1 MCVGYPDSSKSNVIN
16 YVLKVKLLS
25 CTSKCSR
32 CNNLLKERRSIFFI
46 DMSEQLDNQSTSS
59 KVRSI
64 GQNFRIIG
72 WISFVLQLVLGVV
85 SSLLLLVF
93 TIRPPGSPPSS
104 AETGFGVFL
113 AICGIVALGI
123 SIYLAFRCKNI
134 GRKLQSSNPNNRP
147 RKNETVKTLQLAL
160 TVNLVGM
167 LLTLLGAQAIV
178 GSLVF
183 KAARQAGVPF
193 ANPNAFIT
201 AQDMFVVQANAN
213 TITAHFVGV
222 VASIWLLNR
231 ITR

>member
-1 MCVGYPDSSKSNVIN
+1 MAVTGKYSW
-16 YVLKVKLLS
+16 
-25 CTSKCSR
+25 
-32 CNNLLKERRSIFFI
+32 CNNFVSVAQAQIFI
-46 DMSEQLDNQSTSS
+46 DMAEQFDNPSTSS
-59 KVRSI
+59 KIRSI
-64 GQNFRIIG
+64 GQIFRITG

-93 TIRPPGSPPSS
+93 SIRPPGTPSSS

-113 AICGIVALGI
+113 AVCGIVALGI

-134 GRKLQSSNPNNRP
+134 GRQLQSTNPSNRP
-147 RKNETVKTLQLAL
+147 RKLETVKTLQLAL

-183 KAARQAGVPF
+183 KAARQVGVVSF
-193 ANPNAFIT
+193 SSANTFIT

-213 TITAHFVGV
+213 TITAHFVGLA
-222 VASIWLLNR
+222 ASIWLLNR
-231 ITR
+231 ITK

>member
-1 MCVGYPDSSKSNVIN
+1 
-16 YVLKVKLLS
+16 
-25 CTSKCSR
+25 
-32 CNNLLKERRSIFFI
+32 
-46 DMSEQLDNQSTSS
+46 MSEQLDNPSSS

-72 WISFVLQLVLGVV
+72 WISFVLQLVLGIV

-93 TIRPPGSPPSS
+93 TIRPPGTPSSS

-113 AICGIVALGI
+113 AVCGIVALGI

-134 GRKLQSSNPNNRP
+134 GRQLQSSNPSNRP

-160 TVNLVGM
+160 VVNLVGM

-183 KAARQAGVPF
+183 KAARQVGVPF
-193 ANPNAFIT
+193 TNTSSFIT

-213 TITAHFVGV
+213 TITAHFVGLA
-222 VASIWLLNR
+222 ASIWLLNR
-231 ITR
+231 ITK

>member
-1 MCVGYPDSSKSNVIN
+1 
-16 YVLKVKLLS
+16 
-25 CTSKCSR
+25 
-32 CNNLLKERRSIFFI
+32 
-46 DMSEQLDNQSTSS
+46 MSEQFDNPSTSS
-59 KVRSI
+59 KIRSI
-64 GQNFRIIG
+64 GQIFRITG

-93 TIRPPGSPPSS
+93 SIRPPGSPSSS

-113 AICGIVALGI
+113 AVCGIVALGI

-134 GRKLQSSNPNNRP
+134 GRQLQSTNPSNRP
-147 RKNETVKTLQLAL
+147 RKVETVKTLQLAL

-183 KAARQAGVPF
+183 KAARQVGVVSF
-193 ANPNAFIT
+193 SSANTFIT

-213 TITAHFVGV
+213 TITAHFVGLA
-222 VASIWLLNR
+222 ASIWLLNR
-231 ITR
+231 ITK

>member
-1 MCVGYPDSSKSNVIN
+1 
-16 YVLKVKLLS
+16 
-25 CTSKCSR
+25 
-32 CNNLLKERRSIFFI
+32 
-46 DMSEQLDNQSTSS
+46 MSEQLDNQSTSS
-59 KVRSI
+59 KLRFI

-72 WISFVLQLVLGVV
+72 WISFVLQLVLGIV

-93 TIRPPGSPPSS
+93 TIRPPGTPSSS

-123 SIYLAFRCKNI
+123 SVYLAFRCKNI
-134 GRKLQSSNPNNRP
+134 GRQLQSTNTNNRP

-193 ANPNAFIT
+193 SNPNAFIT

-213 TITAHFVGV
+213 TITAHFVGL

>member
-1 MCVGYPDSSKSNVIN
+1 
-16 YVLKVKLLS
+16 
-25 CTSKCSR
+25 
-32 CNNLLKERRSIFFI
+32 
-46 DMSEQLDNQSTSS
+46 MSEQLDNQSFSS

-64 GQNFRIIG
+64 GQNFRITG
-72 WISFVLQLVLGVV
+72 WISFVLQLILGIV
-85 SSLLLLVF
+85 SSLLLFVF
-93 TIRPPGSPPSS
+93 TIRPPGTPASS

-123 SIYLAFRCKNI
+123 SVYLAFRCKNI
-134 GRKLQSSNPNNRP
+134 GRLLQSNNPNNRP
-147 RKNETVKTLQLAL
+147 RKSEAVKTLQLAL

-183 KAARQAGVPF
+183 KAARQVGVTF
-193 ANPNAFIT
+193 ANPNGFIT

-213 TITAHFVGV
+213 TITAHFVGL

>member
-1 MCVGYPDSSKSNVIN
+1 
-16 YVLKVKLLS
+16 
-25 CTSKCSR
+25 
-32 CNNLLKERRSIFFI
+32 
-46 DMSEQLDNQSTSS
+46 MSEQLDNQSTSS

-72 WISFVLQLVLGVV
+72 WISFVLQLVLGIV

-93 TIRPPGSPPSS
+93 TIRPPGTPSSS

-134 GRKLQSSNPNNRP
+134 GRQLQSTNATNRP

-160 TVNLVGM
+160 SVNLVGM

-213 TITAHFVGV
+213 TITAHFVGL

>member
-1 MCVGYPDSSKSNVIN
+1 
-16 YVLKVKLLS
+16 
-25 CTSKCSR
+25 
-32 CNNLLKERRSIFFI
+32 
-46 DMSEQLDNQSTSS
+46 MSEQLDNQSNLS
-59 KVRSI
+59 KLRSI

-85 SSLLLLVF
+85 SGLLLLVF
-93 TIRPPGSPPSS
+93 TIRPPVTPSSS

-123 SIYLAFRCKNI
+123 SAYLAFRCKNI
-134 GRKLQSSNPNNRP
+134 GRQLQSTNASNRP
-147 RKNETVKTLQLAL
+147 RKIETVKTLQLSL
-160 TVNLVGM
+160 IVNLVGM
-167 LLTLLGAQAIV
+167 FLTILGAQAIV

-183 KAARQAGVPF
+183 KAAGQPGAVPF

-213 TITAHFVGV
+213 TILAHYVGV